1 LTNTTQSIPASSL
14 IAGTAAL
21 GLSLDRGQIQR
32 LEQYLTL
39 LRKWNRAFNLVAPR
53 SLHDAIPVHLLDS
66 LAVAPLLNAARVLD
80 IGSGAGLPGI
90 PLAIA
95 LPNTQFVLLD
105 SNGKKT
111 RFLQQCVLELVLPNV
126 EVVLDRVEL
135 YKPERH
141 FDVLVTRAVA
151 TAAELIGLTAHLWA
165 SDTRMLL
172 MKSRG
177 VGEEVESLPA
187 GYRGN
192 IVPLAVPGLNAT
204 RVLFE
209 LIQHPG
215 DLSAGTTG

>member
-1 LTNTTQSIPASSL
+1 MQPLDLA
-14 IAGTAAL
+14 AGIAAL
-21 GLSLDRGQIQR
+21 GLQLDGAQIQR
-32 LEQYLTL
+32 LEQYLAL

-53 SLHDAIPVHLLDS
+53 SLHEAVPLHLLDS
-66 LAVAPLLNAARVLD
+66 LAVAPSLRARSVLD

-95 LPNTQFVLLD
+95 LPETLFVLLD

-111 RFLQQCVLELVLPNV
+111 RFLHQCALELNLPNV

-151 TAAELIGLTAHLWA
+151 SAEDLIGWTAHLWA
-165 SDTRMLL
+165 ADTRMRL

-177 VGEEVESLPA
+177 VGLEAESLPV
-187 GYRGN
+187 GYRGH
-192 IVPLAVPGLNAT
+192 ILPLAVPGLNAT
-204 RVLFE
+204 RVLLE
-209 LIQHPG
+209 LIQYPG
-215 DLSAGTTG
+215 DSSAGATG